1 MLLPSEFIE
10 NSIETYTY
18 NHSTTSQKIYW
29 VVLLAIT
36 LALISLPFIYVD
48 ISIQGN
54 GIIRPIVE
62 KTEIKAPVTELVD
75 SVYAYEGKKLKK
87 GDIILRFRMSN
98 SEYKILYQRHRIDDY
113 KTHLADLKF
122 LAEGKQP
129 HIFHSPARQQEY
141 NYYIKREKELE
152 TSLNKAEK
160 DLNRNKLLFSKKVI
174 SEEDYD
180 KSFYQYETQKNEL
193 ASLKENQLS
202 VWQTDLNNYQNL
214 ESEMNTSYKQ
224 ELKNKELYVVKSPV
238 NGTLDQFSG
247 IYRNSSVQAGQSL
260 AVVSPDSTLYFEVY
274 VAPRNIGYL
283 SVGMPVNFQI
293 ESFDYNEWG
302 TIAGNITEISSDFLT
317 DNQSKDLFYKV
328 KCSMKK
334 NYLQLKNGKKGKL
347 KKGMTV
353 CAHFMINKRSLFSL
367 LYQKID
373 ECINPAQFKVTQ
385 H

>member
-29 VVLLAIT
+29 VVLLVIT

-54 GIIRPIVE
+54 GIIRPIAE

-75 SVYAYEGKKLKK
+75 SVYAYEGKKLRK
-87 GDIILRFRMSN
+87 GDIILSFRTSN

-122 LAEGKQP
+122 LAKGKQP
-129 HIFHSPARQQEY
+129 PIFHSPARQQEY

-152 TSLNKAEK
+152 TSLDKAEK
-160 DLNRNKLLFSKKVI
+160 DLKRNKLLFTKKVI

-180 KSFYQYETQKNEL
+180 KSFYQYEIQKNEL

-214 ESEMNTSYKQ
+214 ESEMNASFKQ
-224 ELKNKELYVVKSPV
+224 ELKNKELYVIKSPV

-247 IYRNSSVQAGQSL
+247 IYKNSSVQAGQSL

-274 VAPRNIGYL
+274 VNPRNIGYL

-302 TIAGNITEISSDFLT
+302 TVAGNITEISSDFLT
-317 DNQSKDLFYKV
+317 DNQNKDLFYKV

-334 NYLQLKNGKKGKL
+334 NYLQLKNGEKGKL

-353 CAHFMINKRSLFSL
+353 NAHFMINKRSLFSL

>member
-10 NSIETYTY
+10 NSIEAYTY

-54 GIIRPIVE
+54 GIIRPIAE

-75 SVYAYEGKKLKK
+75 SVYAYEGKKLRK

-122 LAEGKQP
+122 LAKGKQP
-129 HIFHSPARQQEY
+129 PTFHSPARQQEY
-141 NYYIKREKELE
+141 NYYIKREKELG
-152 TSLNKAEK
+152 TSLDKAEK
-160 DLNRNKLLFSKKVI
+160 DLKRNKLLFTKKVI

-214 ESEMNTSYKQ
+214 ESEMNASFKQ

-274 VAPRNIGYL
+274 VNPRNIGYL

-302 TIAGNITEISSDFLT
+302 TVAGNITEISSDFLT
-317 DNQSKDLFYKV
+317 ENQSKDSFYKV
-328 KCSMKK
+328 KCSMKR
-334 NYLQLKNGKKGKL
+334 NYLQLKNGQKGKL

-373 ECINPAQFKVTQ
+373 ECINPSQFKVTQ

>member
-54 GIIRPIVE
+54 GIIRPIAE

-87 GDIILRFRMSN
+87 GDIILSFRTSN

-122 LAEGKQP
+122 LAKGKQP
-129 HIFHSPARQQEY
+129 PTFHSPARQQEY
-141 NYYIKREKELE
+141 NYYIKREKELG
-152 TSLNKAEK
+152 TSLDKAEK
-160 DLNRNKLLFSKKVI
+160 DLKRNKLLFTKKVI

-214 ESEMNTSYKQ
+214 ESEMNASFKQ

-274 VAPRNIGYL
+274 VNPRNIGYL

-302 TIAGNITEISSDFLT
+302 TVAGNITEISSDFLT
-317 DNQSKDLFYKV
+317 DNQNKDLFYKV

-334 NYLQLKNGKKGKL
+334 NYLQLKNGEKGKL

-353 CAHFMINKRSLFSL
+353 SAHFMINKRSLFSL

-373 ECINPAQFKVTQ
+373 KCINPAQFKVTQ